1 MKRYQTV
8 LGLLLLLCILLN
20 CAGCDFRTNY
30 DVFSSGNRKI
40 TSVSSS
46 LRDHIGIVLDNEELV
61 VCDYKGHELCRRCFD
76 KHIKDVDV
84 FNGKALVR
92 FEDESIEFYS
102 VNSGAM
108 DLIVQRD
115 FATLASPIKNAE
127 IVGWA
132 DESVGIV
139 VLLENGDLYSSD
151 KSSSPCDLT
160 KIDDHVI
167 TEACCEEHF
176 TYIKENGEVIR
187 MMYGSVY
194 EPAPEIDPDI
204 AGEIREFKLAR
215 FDDYEGYLG
224 IGQDEV
230 YFFSGTAP
238 LLQDTHKDL
247 SGIDIDSVK
256 SGKHLYCSIV
266 YRENDQ
272 WFYEGMRRDYKHYLN
287 HETRRKIK
295 VQQGENVLPIP
306 GGVIFYTEHEVWIKL
321 I

>member
-1 MKRYQTV
+1 MRRYQTV

-76 KHIKDVDV
+76 KRIKDVDV

-92 FEDESIEFYS
+92 FEDESIELYS

-139 VLLENGDLYSSD
+139 VLLEKGAAETGASVDEITNACLDLMHSD
-151 KSSSPCDLT
+151 LSRR
-160 KIDDHVI
+160 
-167 TEACCEEHF
+167 EM
-176 TYIKENGEVIR
+176 KEN
-187 MMYGSVY
+187 
-194 EPAPEIDPDI
+194 
-204 AGEIREFKLAR
+204 
-215 FDDYEGYLG
+215 
-224 IGQDEV
+224 
-230 YFFSGTAP
+230 
-238 LLQDTHKDL
+238 LQAISNKDVAKTIYQTMKQL
-247 SGIDIDSVK
+247 TNNN
-256 SGKHLYCSIV
+256 
-266 YRENDQ
+266 E
-272 WFYEGMRRDYKHYLN
+272 
-287 HETRRKIK
+287 
-295 VQQGENVLPIP
+295 
-306 GGVIFYTEHEVWIKL
+306 
-321 I
+321 